1 MSEQQQ
7 QQAGPGGQIQTAGPA
22 RIGLARSRHALGAV
36 DAPSS
41 KKQKGALLSFARDEI
56 TTVDGKPKCNRC
68 NKVVFCNITRAKHDL
83 LKCNNFLTSE
93 AAQKAA
99 DADQDVADALKE
111 LK

>member
-1 MSEQQQ
+1 MSEQQQQ

-41 KKQKGALLSFARDEI
+41 KKEKGASLSFARDEI
-56 TTVDGKPKCNRC
+56 TTVDGKPKCN
-68 NKVVFCNITRAKHDL
+68 KVVSCNITRAKHHL
-83 LKCNNFLTSE
+83 LKCDQFLTSE